1 MIPFLSLYDVNGL
14 HQTEIEE
21 AVLRV
26 VRSGWYLQGKET
38 GEFESRYARYIGTD
52 YCVGCSNGLDAL
64 TLIIKAYIELGVF
77 RKGDEIIIPANTF
90 IASILAITENGLV
103 PVLCEPELSTLEIN
117 DDLIEPLITD
127 KTKAVMLVH
136 LYGRVSVTPRIIDI
150 CRRHNLK
157 LIEDNAQAHGCIYE
171 PTGQRTGSIGDAA
184 GHSFYPGKNL
194 GAMGDAGAVTTN
206 DAALAEMVRAL
217 LNYGSKRKYEFLYQ
231 GRNARIDEIQAA
243 VLSVKL
249 KYLDQ
254 DNIRRMQVADI
265 YYDNIRNPQ
274 VSLPVKMGANQN
286 VYHIFPVLC
295 ENRDALKDML
305 HKNGVETLIH
315 YPISPNRQ
323 ACYQGVWQ
331 ASYPVSEYIA
341 AHELSLPISPSMTVD
356 EAKTVVDAINSFK

>member
-38 GEFESRYARYIGTD
+38 DEFENRYAQYIGTD
-52 YCVGCSNGLDAL
+52 YCIGCSNGLDAL
-64 TLIIKAYIELGVF
+64 TLIIKAYIELGAF
-77 RKGDEIIIPANTF
+77 MKGDEIIVPANTF
-90 IASILAITENGLV
+90 IASILAISENGLV
-103 PVLCEPELSTLEIN
+103 PVLCEPELGTLEIN
-117 DDLIEPLITD
+117 DESIEPLITD

-136 LYGRVSVTPRIIDI
+136 LYGRVSVTQKILDI
-150 CRRHNLK
+150 CKRHNLK
-157 LIEDNAQAHGCIYE
+157 LIEDNAQAHGCIYG

-206 DAALAEMVRAL
+206 DAALADMVRAL
-217 LNYGSKRKYEFLYQ
+217 INYGSKKKYEFLYQ

-254 DNIRRMQVADI
+254 DNLRRMQVADF
-265 YYDNIRNPQ
+265 YYDNISNPQ
-274 VSLPVKMGANQN
+274 VSLPVKLGEGQN
-286 VYHIFPVLC
+286 VYHLFPVLC

-305 HKNGVETLIH
+305 LKNGVGVMIH
-315 YPISPNRQ
+315 YPIPPNKQ
-323 ACYQGVWQ
+323 ACYQGAWP
-331 ASYPVSEYIA
+331 ANYPVSEYIA
-341 AHELSLPISPSMTVD
+341 SHELSIPISPSMTVD
-356 EAKTVVDAINSFK
+356 EAESVVDVINSFK

>member
-14 HQTEIEE
+14 HQAEIEE

-38 GEFESRYARYIGTD
+38 DEFENRYARYIGTD
-52 YCVGCSNGLDAL
+52 YCIGCSNGLDAL

-77 RKGDEIIIPANTF
+77 KKGDEIIVPANTF
-90 IASILAITENGLV
+90 IASILAISENGLV

-117 DDLIEPLITD
+117 DELLEPLITD

-136 LYGRVSVTPRIIDI
+136 LYGRVSVTLKIINI
-150 CRRHNLK
+150 CKRYNLK
-157 LIEDNAQAHGCIYE
+157 LIEDNAQAHGCIFK

-206 DAALAEMVRAL
+206 DATLAEMVRAL
-217 LNYGSKRKYEFLYQ
+217 INYGSKKKYEFLYQ

-254 DNIRRMQVADI
+254 DNLRRMQVADF

-274 VSLPVKMGANQN
+274 VSLPVKMEENQN
-286 VYHIFPVLC
+286 VYHLFPILC
-295 ENRDALKDML
+295 ENRNALKDML
-305 HKNGVETLIH
+305 HKNEIGALIH
-315 YPISPNRQ
+315 YPISPNKQ
-323 ACYQGVWQ
+323 ACYQGVWP
-331 ASYPVSEYIA
+331 ANYPVSEYIA
-341 AHELSLPISPSMTVD
+341 AHELSLPIGPSMTVD
-356 EAKTVVDAINSFK
+356 EAKVVADVVNDFK